1 MEFEL
6 SETYR
11 FDPSEY
17 DATGRRIKD
26 EVRFR
31 DVIKEF
37 EIDFHRLHS
46 ADYAL
51 NLYANAR
58 TMHHYR
64 QSSVLLY
71 PADAEGWQTAEER
84 NRHGPCPCTL
94 GARLSIAAN

>member
-37 EIDFHRLHS
+37 EIDFHRLHR
-46 ADYAL
+46 L
-51 NLYANAR
+51 R
-58 TMHHYR
+58 IE
-64 QSSVLLY
+64 SVCQCKNN
-71 PADAEGWQTAEER
+71 EVVVKVM
-84 NRHGPCPCTL
+84 
-94 GARLSIAAN
+94 